1 MDKRTFVRTWLA
13 FTVLQLIGNLWQCSN
28 SKTFPTKMFREHAW
42 THVSPIV
49 SRLFFLHNLLLL
61 LLRLFLIFWF
71 DSRPL
76 HVFHLTCSTV
86 SMVYLALEAFY
97 FLSLD
102 SCVPVI
108 SQVVLSGISIVVILV
123 SKSAI
128 FSDAAVAKAEKKR
141 KLTSKHFLTH
151 FDDASASID
160 ATNLKKMQ

>member
-42 THVSPIV
+42 TH
-49 SRLFFLHNLLLL
+49 
-61 LLRLFLIFWF
+61 
-71 DSRPL
+71 
-76 HVFHLTCSTV
+76 
-86 SMVYLALEAFY
+86 
-97 FLSLD
+97 
-102 SCVPVI
+102 
-108 SQVVLSGISIVVILV
+108 GISIVVILV